1 MRTVP
6 GWGARFDGLVGAA
19 ALVAL
24 STAVLAVPQVGSGA
38 SLGYRV
44 SPQDSS
50 ILVRCQ
56 YQGISPL
63 FGRFEDVRGGFYFD
77 ARRSYVMIS
86 AAADS
91 LRTGDPERDRLLAG
105 PDFLNASEHP
115 RIEYRASKVHPAGEG
130 KFVIYGDLTI
140 AGIRRSVMV
149 RAEMTGEG
157 ATADGEYR
165 AGVYAVVP
173 ISRKEFGLA
182 KSLDV
187 FGDEVEIIVALHG
200 VLVRD

>member
-6 GWGARFDGLVGAA
+6 GWSARFGALVGAA

-24 STAVLAVPQVGSGA
+24 STAGLAVPQVESRA
-38 SLGYRV
+38 SLRYRV

-63 FGRFEDVRGGFYFD
+63 FGRFEEVRGVFYFEG
-77 ARRSYVMIS
+77 RSSPVMIS

-115 RIEYRASKVHPAGEG
+115 RIEYRARRVSPDGEG

-140 AGIRRSVMV
+140 AGVRRSVMV

-173 ISRKEFGLA
+173 VSRKEFGLA

-187 FGDEVEIIVALHG
+187 FGDEIEIIVALQG